1 MNKMKQ
7 FHNQTS
13 ANKLF
18 NEFIFQRK
26 NALSSLILFTS
37 FSWPFQL
44 QSCNFSFENNRN
56 GKKDFK
62 QKYLVIPRESLPRI
76 WSSGTYSI
84 TQS

>member
-37 FSWPFQL
+37 FSWPFQP

-56 GKKDFK
+56 AKKDFK